1 MRPSY
6 SSPTLVLN
14 IRRKYF
20 AQILVQPRRKKVEYR
35 RMTSYWLR
43 RLERVGSA
51 PFNLRLLNGMRP
63 PVPEATIRV
72 IRVVRSHPRKEIE
85 FHLGRVLSV
94 RHWNRAKE
102 RPSW

>member
-1 MRPSY
+1 MATSY
-6 SSPTLVLN
+6 SVPTLVMN
-14 IRRKYF
+14 IKRMYF
-20 AQILVQPRRKKVEYR
+20 AAILAQPRRKKVEYR

-51 PFNLRLLNGMRP
+51 PFNLRLLNGMLP

-72 IRVVRSHPRKEIE
+72 EKVVRDSRSKEIE
-85 FHLGRVLSV
+85 FHLGRVLTV

-102 RPSW
+102 RPSR